1 MKKFIYSLLAFV
13 LVLPLAFGLAA
24 CKKDEGLKKS
34 EVVGDWYTLSASYAE
49 EGEETKVYS
58 YEQFNALH
66 TKENRTLAEN
76 YEYQALVNN
85 FFFKYKVT
93 DAGKLQYA
101 KYIENAEYADCGT
114 WEIKDNK
121 LIVTVDESKFG
132 EGTVTTE
139 YKDSKIIV
147 TVVGDDFTTVLT
159 LAKVA

>member
-13 LVLPLAFGLAA
+13 LVLPLAFGLAG
-24 CKKDEGLKKS
+24 CNKDGLKKS
-34 EVVGDWYTLSASYAE
+34 DVVGDWYTVSASYAE
-49 EGEETKVYS
+49 EGEETKNYT
-58 YEQFNALH
+58 YEQFNTLH

-93 DAGKLQYA
+93 DAGILQYA
-101 KYIENAEYADCGT
+101 KYVENAQYTDCGT

-121 LIVTVDESKFG
+121 LNVTVDETKFG
-132 EGTVTTE
+132 SDTVTTE
-139 YKDSKIIV
+139 YKNSKIIV
-147 TVVGDDFTTVLT
+147 TVVGDDFTTVIT